1 MPSINFRRKPIRRL
15 LTALG
20 LFALALSPAAAF
32 GQPLWSDEFDDGTLP
47 DNQVW
52 SYDLGAGGWGNQEL
66 QEYTDNPEN
75 ARVENGSLVIAA
87 RQKLAGM
94 TPVGFTSARLRTED
108 KLMFLY
114 GTIEARIKVP
124 DLQDGLWPA
133 FWTLGSNF
141 SQVGWPQSG
150 EMDILEMGWKDA
162 IRDGLVNRW
171 VSMGA
176 FWEFQGST
184 AQFGRVYSPI
194 LTEPMDLNG
203 EYHLF
208 SMDWTPDSIVTF
220 LDGNELWRM
229 NIDSD
234 NCVDCEEFHQPH
246 FVILNMAVGGS
257 FTGLLSN
264 DEITAPLPAEMM
276 VDYVRIYD
284 NGHTE
289 LSGTAL
295 SDQPRPIGPGHSG
308 SWYNAD
314 QSGHGFSMEFGQ
326 QPDGSPLA
334 VIYWYI
340 YDDLGNPIFML
351 GSGVPDGNRVE
362 IEFVSPVGMVYG
374 EFDPDSVS
382 REDGGT
388 AVFEFSD
395 SDTGIFSYTPSAF
408 SIDTWGHTAID
419 AQPLTRLFGIPAP
432 ETFSTLPT
440 AEEQRSR

>member
-1 MPSINFRRKPIRRL
+1 VTVIPTTLFHRKPRQQA
-15 LTALG
+15 LTVLI
-20 LFALALSPAAAF
+20 LVILILAPVAAF
-32 GQPLWSDEFDDGTLP
+32 GQPLWSDEFDSGALP
-47 DNQVW
+47 DSQVW

-66 QEYTDNPEN
+66 QEYTDDLEN
-75 ARVENGSLVIAA
+75 ARVEGGNLVIAA

-94 TPVGFTSARLRTED
+94 TPVGFTSARLRTEE

-141 SQVGWPQSG
+141 SEVGWPRSG

-203 EYHLF
+203 EYHVF

-220 LDGNELWRM
+220 LDGNEIWRM
-229 NIDSD
+229 NIDSE

-246 FVILNMAVGGS
+246 FIILNMAVG
-257 FTGLLSN
+257 
-264 DEITAPLPAEMM
+264 E
-276 VDYVRIYD
+276 
-284 NGHTE
+284 
-289 LSGTAL
+289 
-295 SDQPRPIGPGHSG
+295 
-308 SWYNAD
+308 
-314 QSGHGFSMEFGQ
+314 

-362 IEFVSPVGMVYG
+362 IELVSPVGMVYG
-374 EFDPDSVS
+374 EFDPDSVL

-395 SDTGIFSYTPSAF
+395 GSTGTFSYTPSTF
-408 SIDTWGHTAID
+408 SSDTWGHTAID
-419 AQPLTRLFGIPAP
+419 ALPLTRLFGIPAP
-432 ETFSTLPT
+432 ETFNAPPP
-440 AEEQRSR
+440 AGVQRSR